1 MSREEAER
9 LFPSTPPPSNQ
20 KDRRDAWDRMQLQL
34 FYSVLN
40 GIAEGVV
47 VVLPDGVITFFNA
60 AAKEMFGL
68 SDADLQ
74 HRNLFHDLFS
84 KADGETENAL
94 EQRFLTEGRVL
105 RERTTIQHPTGKE
118 MRIELTL
125 TPSVIGDIQARVVV
139 TCRDVTLEEEQRR
152 ELEECAV
159 TDPMTGFLN
168 RRGFASILEQI
179 GRQPVCCDDLY
190 VLFIDLDD
198 FGWVNKDHQMK
209 AGDRII
215 CQAANLIRGCIRKT
229 DHAVRFGG
237 DEFVLILEGAA
248 DERSALRVAHDILE
262 SLRETAFPI
271 EGTTE
276 TCRVTASIGIA
287 CMHRAKYT
295 SSHFIVNAE
304 FAKHQA
310 KVLGKNQ
317 VCVFH
322 RDMAGR

>member
-1 MSREEAER
+1 MDHEEAR
-9 LFPSTPPPSNQ
+9 SLFPTKPPSVEHLQRWNG
-20 KDRRDAWDRMQLQL
+20 MQLQL
-34 FYSVLN
+34 LYLVLN
-40 GIAEGVV
+40 GIAEGIVV
-47 VVLPDGVITFFNA
+47 VFPDGIVTYFNSA
-60 AAKEMFGL
+60 AAEMFGL
-68 SDADLQ
+68 MDSDIE
-74 HRNLFHDLFS
+74 NVKLFDVLFATS
-84 KADGETENAL
+84 LDGIESAL
-94 EQRFLTEGRVL
+94 KQLFLSEGRIL
-105 RERTTIQHPTGKE
+105 RERTAIQHPSGKQ
-118 MRIELTL
+118 MRVELTIM
-125 TPSVIGDIQARVVV
+125 PVVIEEVQARLVI

-198 FGWVNKDHQMK
+198 FGWVNKDHRMK

-237 DEFVLILEGAA
+237 DEFVLILEGTA
-248 DERSALRVAHDILE
+248 DERSAMRVAHDVLE

-271 EGTTE
+271 EGTTG

-295 SSHFIVNAE
+295 PSHFIVNAE

-310 KVLGKNQ
+310 KMLGKNQ

-322 RDMAGR
+322 SDMVGK